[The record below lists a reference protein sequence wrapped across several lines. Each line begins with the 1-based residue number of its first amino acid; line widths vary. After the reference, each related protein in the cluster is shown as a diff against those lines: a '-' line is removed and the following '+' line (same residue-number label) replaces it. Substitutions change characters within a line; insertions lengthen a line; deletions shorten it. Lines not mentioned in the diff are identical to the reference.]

1 MSTEKNEVERKAPR
15 RSSLKANNNEGI
27 DPNLLKIKKGVRH
40 SVSFGTSNT
49 FKFKAMK
56 AMFEES
62 HDASKPNKIK
72 EEEHKNFVET
82 RKKSIKNEFSLVKE
96 MMKNNKNIQEE
107 LEDSDEEVKK
117 NTNKNI
123 KIGHEIFNENSSS
136 NSSDNSDNENDVKK

>member
-96 MMKNNKNIQEE
+96 MMKNKYLNYRLK
-107 LEDSDEEVKK
+107 SDK
-117 NTNKNI
+117 
-123 KIGHEIFNENSSS
+123 
-136 NSSDNSDNENDVKK
+136 